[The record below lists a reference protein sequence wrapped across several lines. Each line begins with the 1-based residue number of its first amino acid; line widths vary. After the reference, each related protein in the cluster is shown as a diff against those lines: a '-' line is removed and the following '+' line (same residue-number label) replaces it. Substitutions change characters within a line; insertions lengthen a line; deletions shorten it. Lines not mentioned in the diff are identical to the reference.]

1 MLCCS
6 LAGLF
11 FSEGRSTRSGS
22 EERGGGELD
31 VVEGGEIV
39 VGMYCMREESI
50 FNKNRKINNKNA
62 KVGKLESVNV
72 QNKHTSV
79 P

>member
-6 LAGLF
+6 LGGLF

-39 VGMYCMREESI
+39 VGM
-50 FNKNRKINNKNA
+50 
-62 KVGKLESVNV
+62 
-72 QNKHTSV
+72 H
-79 P
+79 